1 MLNKIIVMGRL
12 VRDPELRHTQKG
24 TAVASFTIAVDRDIT
39 DSEGNRRTDFIDC
52 VAWAGSAEFVSKH
65 FSKGSMAVAVGRLQ
79 FRDWTDREDNKRRN
93 AEVLCEN
100 IYFGETKRSERR
112 DDRYDEDGSK
122 YGHEKFTEQPND
134 DGELPF

>member
-24 TAVASFTIAVDRDIT
+24 TAVALFTIAVDRDIT

-52 VAWAGSAEFVSKH
+52 VAWAGSAEFVSKY
-65 FSKGSMAVAVGRLQ
+65 FTKGSMAVVVGRLQ
-79 FRDWTDREDNKRRN
+79 FRDWTDKEGNKRRN
-93 AEVLCEN
+93 AEVLVEN
-100 IYFGETKRSERR
+100 IYFGEAKRSERR

-122 YGHEKFTEQPND
+122 YGHEKFNELPDD
-134 DGELPF
+134 DGDLPF